1 MTVYCRNAIVYY
13 DDANGNKDR
22 AIKLKG
28 YGHAEFTAEG
38 NHQRNIYQVVEDGC
52 SVSSWHLKL
61 NWFYTVDAFMRKGFV
76 RIAKLMETQFNRMQN
91 YTYWHAAARLLDLCK

>member
-1 MTVYCRNAIVYY
+1 VTVYCRNAIVYY

-52 SVSSWHLKL
+52 SVSS
-61 NWFYTVDAFMRKGFV
+61 
-76 RIAKLMETQFNRMQN
+76 
-91 YTYWHAAARLLDLCK
+91 